1 LRAPPRSS
9 FVACCCCCCCRV
21 PVAPDWTK
29 CHPAGCFATTGL
41 GLLLPRSPGTQ
52 RACATCGPSAQKATT
67 TPRTPPLFRRP
78 SRSVLAK
85 RAAPC
90 SLRPQAYTSHAHW
103 SLAMARTCGSKVA
116 LRCWHGVTSRLGRT
130 TLSAHLTTVKV
141 RLGRTSSRWLALGS
155 TAARTV
161 AARTCFRTCTSAAVA
176 PSTAK
181 DGGGGRTQTV
191 ASRCDHVACG
201 NSPGLYMDQSVNITF
216 AGLVSKRCSHGA
228 NLKAVGRSRA
238 QSTITS
244 VLFDG
249 LTVIDPVGPA
259 IVMDAFGQWS
269 APIGG
274 GKPAPARTTS
284 ARSLGGEV
292 DKSRLWGNK
301 PPLPPD
307 FHSAHNV
314 TFCNVVG
321 YGIRELGFLMCRPNI
336 PCTNITIENFT
347 IASLAPGLKTSLP
360 FQCANVDGQPTPN
373 ASSSPVCGL
382 PNGTVWYAFR
392 KCVPCFLG
400 AAHSAPPQERASANK
415 TTKHSQKLREP
426 VV

>member
-1 LRAPPRSS
+1 
-9 FVACCCCCCCRV
+9 
-21 PVAPDWTK
+21 
-29 CHPAGCFATTGL
+29 
-41 GLLLPRSPGTQ
+41 
-52 RACATCGPSAQKATT
+52 
-67 TPRTPPLFRRP
+67 
-78 SRSVLAK
+78 
-85 RAAPC
+85 
-90 SLRPQAYTSHAHW
+90 
-103 SLAMARTCGSKVA
+103 
-116 LRCWHGVTSRLGRT
+116 
-130 TLSAHLTTVKV
+130 
-141 RLGRTSSRWLALGS
+141 
-155 TAARTV
+155 
-161 AARTCFRTCTSAAVA
+161 
-176 PSTAK
+176 
-181 DGGGGRTQTV
+181 
-191 ASRCDHVACG
+191 
-201 NSPGLYMDQSVNITF
+201 MDQSVNITF

-228 NLKAVGRSRA
+228 NLKVVGRSRA